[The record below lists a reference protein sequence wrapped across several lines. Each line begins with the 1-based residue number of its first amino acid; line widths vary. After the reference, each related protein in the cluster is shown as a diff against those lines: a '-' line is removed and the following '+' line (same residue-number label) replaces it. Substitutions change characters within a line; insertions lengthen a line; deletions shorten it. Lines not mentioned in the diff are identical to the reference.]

1 MKVGQIAS
9 TKGMKLRL
17 LKARSPSASVCL
29 WLLRGAIEILEYNTI
44 QYNTRLEGLGERCK
58 LPSGIWGTGVAQNPI
73 YGYEIHVGSINIHT
87 YICIYAYTCIY
98 TNIYIRGL
106 PIYRQGVYIGRYL
119 TYRPCRYIGLLI
131 CSDFFPADI
140 SIGSGKPRI
149 HYRLQCT
156 GRRWIGPM
164 DFLQLAVRLG
174 LVYIWLYVGGR
185 FGFTPGKWI
194 TSVSIETT

>member
-17 LKARSPSASVCL
+17 LKARSPS
-29 WLLRGAIEILEYNTI
+29 
-44 QYNTRLEGLGERCK
+44 RLEGLGQRCK

-119 TYRPCRYIGLLI
+119 TYWPCRYIGLLI
-131 CSDFFPADI
+131 CSDFFPAEGFFPIRGLPLPIEI
-140 SIGSGKPRI
+140 SL
-149 HYRLQCT
+149 YRQ
-156 GRRWIGPM
+156 R
-164 DFLQLAVRLG
+164 
-174 LVYIWLYVGGR
+174 
-185 FGFTPGKWI
+185 
-194 TSVSIETT
+194 